1 MPRQMSLLRRQK
13 PQPKRTKVATQATL
27 MPNRPPKNNAF
38 MYWLAFAWKQQ
49 CHQLISEYRHV
60 RSTIDKL
67 TPLVCVCQTRR
78 GNLRIGFV
86 FILTPLFASHFFH
99 LHRTLR
105 LVSTCGFHNRSLV
118 RSDSS
123 ATVPHIHH
131 NLVSPRSRNV
141 ACSSKLHR
149 KKLVILLS
157 SSCSVHQPAFH
168 LTHRIQPRN
177 SILSQDQRSS
187 LHRPDPPEFPSAPT
201 QHLDIM
207 ATSMQFGPEWMRKGP
222 TSKSGGKEQP
232 TSSAP
237 SAATSPGTGP
247 VTGNAAPSSANNGG
261 KRNGAGNLSG
271 PAPVVSPAVASPG
284 AFSFAAAAA
293 AATAQA
299 SDRNGTHASTQHGS
313 SVGND
318 SDVSAGLLN
327 GGSAALAKD
336 KITREKLLSLYSSD
350 RSGKTPSADPS
361 PVDAVAPV
369 TGSGPERSS
378 STSRRKGGSDRR
390 PSAFAEFGGVG
401 GGPLSPSL
409 GSNEPRGLNARSTSG
424 GSTGAFG
431 SAATSNWDKT
441 DKERPGLFQRASSG
455 ALAGVTSNSGS
466 RPLSP
471 SVSRDRF
478 SGIQGGVLSG
488 VAPPA
493 RKRMDSN
500 DGGTGTVEGS
510 RAGRSLKGSQDE
522 TSAPQTINGAS
533 SGAMGG
539 SWGRSAQSAQTVGTG
554 GGVLGAFSD
563 AFSSNRVRGRNA
575 SAVADPASQS
585 SATATPASA
594 TVSCVAAPS
603 SAPVAHSATSQPI
616 VPSANPEGLSISARF
631 ARHKDRL
638 PGEGPIGPP
647 SDGSIGFGK
656 ASGFDR
662 RRERQTTQTR
672 SMQSHAPRGDA
683 AAANASTAAAAAD
696 ASSIPA
702 EKANVDQVQ
711 HGTQNAATA
720 DFGLASDDTDLA
732 QHASAVL
739 GSLKLDDDDSPG
751 LPSASALAQDQRHAA
766 ITDDGFPRERDL
778 RDRFD
783 QSLQPHSGMQSTA
796 PWSPESSMW
805 LYRDMAG
812 NVQGPFSSLMMQD
825 WYSQQYFADDLLIKR
840 QEDGEFK
847 PLAQVV
853 SAIGNAMQPFVI
865 PPSSWLHPP
874 ALPRSAFD
882 GRLGSGENLLGT
894 EQSRFSDTFDRSWQG
909 SAGRHQQQSQE
920 QQQPQQPQ
928 QPQQH
933 GWPAPLSLGG
943 LGSAGPSPASPFGRP
958 DMFSANQSG
967 MRNQDDLMSILR
979 ERELHEQRQ
988 AAAAAASRGPGG
1000 MHLGQLDTFGGG
1012 LGRSGW
1018 GNESAMTPSQWTGIG
1033 HAGLGHFG
1041 DGGVGGRQSP
1051 LVGDRAVFD
1060 GFGHQQR
1067 QNFDQAGSPWSNK
1080 ASLNATRSQFDPIR
1094 PTQHGQWAEQQAP
1107 WSHSATT
1114 PDVNNRQMDFT
1125 EAMLRNEAIKAADPI
1140 GTPRR
1145 ARSPA
1150 PQHDMT
1156 QSYQQSAEQRDE
1168 MHKSFENAF
1177 PAPVADAQSSFD
1189 SQASAAPL
1197 AAGNLE
1203 EKASAAAQA
1212 DVSAEANTAVTPQK
1226 KQNKKEA
1233 QKAAAAAAA
1242 ATSAAQDASV
1252 PAKTIESDIPPPE
1265 AFTAHEPRPEELWPQ
1280 SPKAVEFA
1288 SEPELSGMPALTLPY
1303 NKSAKD
1309 AKRESRSALQRQT
1322 SDAFRVVPGSGEPVT
1337 RTAAAATARSTAAG
1351 NVRVVSQEQFRRNV
1365 DGASTAT
1372 QAPLSDW
1379 LNDANVVEATA
1390 PASRPAPW
1398 AAAKEDATAPT
1409 GPSLREIQ
1417 EAEAKRAEARRA
1429 AEKAAARARMVAS
1442 PSAGEE
1448 LPTTLSW
1455 GLASAPASK
1464 NVGNAAAGSGNDAA
1478 SASPAAP
1485 AWNAGKTAPKKT
1497 LMEIQEEERKRAEK
1511 VKAQQAAQ
1519 AIALRKGYADS
1530 ASRSTSASN
1539 LHGAANAAAAGG
1551 GAWSVVGASGKPSTP
1566 SGTPSTTGAATGG
1579 ALASSGG
1586 FASATASPLASRPTT
1601 ASRTASPS
1609 IPASTSGSAW
1619 SVVGN
1624 KPPAAAPAS
1633 PSPATRISPSAS
1645 ALLSS
1650 PSVVGKTN
1658 RAADPNAPSAEFIRY
1673 CKDNLQGL
1681 TIKTDDFIDMLLQFP
1696 LDPSADVIEIIA
1708 ETVYANSSTLD
1719 GRRFA
1724 SDFVSKRKMDVQGR
1738 TGGGKWGQGLG
1749 GMGAMGSAGLGVK
1762 KVPVMG
1768 GEAKVK
1774 PQGGVVGSDAG
1785 FKVVKGKGA
1794 KGKR

>member
-1 MPRQMSLLRRQK
+1 
-13 PQPKRTKVATQATL
+13 
-27 MPNRPPKNNAF
+27 
-38 MYWLAFAWKQQ
+38 
-49 CHQLISEYRHV
+49 
-60 RSTIDKL
+60 
-67 TPLVCVCQTRR
+67 
-78 GNLRIGFV
+78 
-86 FILTPLFASHFFH
+86 
-99 LHRTLR
+99 
-105 LVSTCGFHNRSLV
+105 
-118 RSDSS
+118 
-123 ATVPHIHH
+123 
-131 NLVSPRSRNV
+131 
-141 ACSSKLHR
+141 
-149 KKLVILLS
+149 
-157 SSCSVHQPAFH
+157 
-168 LTHRIQPRN
+168 
-177 SILSQDQRSS
+177 
-187 LHRPDPPEFPSAPT
+187 
-201 QHLDIM
+201 M

-222 TSKSGGKEQP
+222 TSKSGGKEQ
-232 TSSAP
+232 SASTTP

-247 VTGNAAPSSANNGG
+247 VTGNAAPSSASNGG

-271 PAPVVSPAVASPG
+271 PAPVVSPAVTSPG

-299 SDRNGTHASTQHGS
+299 SDRNGTHAFTQHSS

-327 GGSAALAKD
+327 SGSAALAKD

-350 RSGKTPSADPS
+350 RSGKTPSAEPS

-409 GSNEPRGLNARSTSG
+409 GNNEPRGLNARSTSG
-424 GSTGAFG
+424 SSTGAFG
-431 SAATSNWDKT
+431 SAAASNWDKT

-500 DGGTGTVEGS
+500 DGGTGTVEAS
-510 RAGRSLKGSQDE
+510 RAGRSLRGSQDE
-522 TSAPQTINGAS
+522 TSAPQTMNGAP
-533 SGAMGG
+533 SGASGG

-585 SATATPASA
+585 SATAAPAPA
-594 TVSCVAAPS
+594 TASSAAPS
-603 SAPVAHSATSQPI
+603 SAPAAHSAVSQPI

-656 ASGFDR
+656 SSGFDR
-662 RRERQTTQTR
+662 RRERQATQTR
-672 SMQSHAPRGDA
+672 NMQAHAPRGDA
-683 AAANASTAAAAAD
+683 VAVNFGSAAAAAD

-702 EKANVDQVQ
+702 EKANVDQLH

-751 LPSASALAQDQRHAA
+751 LPPASALSQDQHHSSASA
-766 ITDDGFPRERDL
+766 DGFPREPDV

-783 QSLQPHSGMQSTA
+783 QPLQQHSGMQSTA

-840 QEDGEFK
+840 QEDAEFK

-874 ALPRSAFD
+874 AQPRPAFD
-882 GRLGSGENLLGT
+882 GRLSSGENLLGT
-894 EQSRFSDTFDRSWQG
+894 EQSRFSDTFDRSWHG
-909 SAGRHQQQSQE
+909 SAGRNQRQSQD
-920 QQQPQQPQ
+920 QQPQ

-958 DMFSANQSG
+958 DMFSTNPSG
-967 MRNQDDLMSILR
+967 LRNQDDLMSILR

-1033 HAGLGHFG
+1033 HGGLGHFG

-1080 ASLNATRSQFDPIR
+1080 ASLNASRSQFDSIR
-1094 PTQHGQWAEQQAP
+1094 PTQHGQWAEHQAP

-1114 PDVNNRQMDFT
+1114 PDVNNRQMDFS

-1156 QSYQQSAEQRDE
+1156 QIYQQSAEQRDE

-1177 PAPVADAQSSFD
+1177 PAPAGEAQSSVN
-1189 SQASAAPL
+1189 SQASAASL
-1197 AAGNLE
+1197 TIGGFE
-1203 EKASAAAQA
+1203 EEAPAEAQA
-1212 DVSAEANTAVTPQK
+1212 DVSAEPSKVATPQK

-1242 ATSAAQDASV
+1242 AAATGAAQDASV

-1288 SEPELSGMPALTLPY
+1288 SEPDLSGMPALTLPY

-1309 AKRESRSALQRQT
+1309 SKRESRSALQRQT
-1322 SDAFRVVPGSGEPVT
+1322 SDAFRVVPGSGEPAA
-1337 RTAAAATARSTAAG
+1337 RTAAAATARSTGAG

-1365 DGASTAT
+1365 DAASTAT
-1372 QAPLSDW
+1372 QAPISDW
-1379 LNDANVVEATA
+1379 LNDANAAEASA

-1442 PSAGEE
+1442 PSAVEE

-1464 NVGNAAAGSGNDAA
+1464 NVSNAAAGSGNDAA

-1551 GAWSVVGASGKPSTP
+1551 GGAWSVVGASGKPSTP
-1566 SGTPSTTGAATGG
+1566 SGTSSAAGAATGG
-1579 ALASSGG
+1579 APASSGG
-1586 FASATASPLASRPTT
+1586 FASATASPLAPRPTTT
-1601 ASRTASPS
+1601 ASRTASAS

-1619 SVVGN
+1619 SVVGT
-1624 KPPAAAPAS
+1624 KPAAAPAS
-1633 PSPATRISPSAS
+1633 PSPATRISPSTS
-1645 ALLSS
+1645 TLLSS

-1738 TGGGKWGQGLG
+1738 TGRLGGQGMGSGGL
-1749 GMGAMGSAGLGVK
+1749 GMGAK

-1768 GEAKVK
+1768 EAKAK
-1774 PQGGVVGSDAG
+1774 PPGVVGSDAG
-1785 FKVVKGKGA
+1785 FKVVKGKGT